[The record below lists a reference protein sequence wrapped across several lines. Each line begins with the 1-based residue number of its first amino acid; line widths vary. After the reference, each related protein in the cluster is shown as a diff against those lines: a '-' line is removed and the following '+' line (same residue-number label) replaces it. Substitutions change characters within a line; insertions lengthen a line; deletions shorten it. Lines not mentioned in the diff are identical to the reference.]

1 MSPELV
7 WCPQDHWWWGVG
19 SLNHESQEGV
29 SKVSRMVPKPPF
41 SESVSDNSDPG
52 ERKQQTCFPQLDPHL
67 PLRDPP
73 LLDLC
78 LTLAELR

>member
-1 MSPELV
+1 M
-7 WCPQDHWWWGVG
+7 
-19 SLNHESQEGV
+19 NHESQEGV